1 MRRLLLPA
9 ALLLT
14 GCPGD
19 RAEKSEA
26 AAIDRAIDALR
37 DAPNDKKSS
46 ALAALRSLPCSVPEI
61 CGAQSACVA
70 GYELYVSGITA
81 LELGKRL
88 AAEGDGGP
96 ELGAALSS
104 SQATLER
111 AKPLTERCADSQG
124 ELARKYKL

>member
-1 MRRLLLPA
+1 MRRLFLLA

-14 GCPGD
+14 ACPGD
-19 RAEKSEA
+19 RAEKAEA

-37 DAPNDKKSS
+37 EAPNDEKSG
-46 ALAALRSLPCSVPEI
+46 ALGALRALPCSQPEI

-81 LELGKRL
+81 LALGKKL

-111 AKPLTERCADSQG
+111 AKPLTERCADAQG
-124 ELARKYKL
+124 ELARKYRL

>member
-1 MRRLLLPA
+1 MRKVLGLV

-19 RAEKSEA
+19 RGEKSEA

-37 DAPNDKKSS
+37 EAPNDKKSG
-46 ALAALRSLPCSVPEI
+46 ALAELRALSCSQAEI

-70 GYELYVSGITA
+70 GYELYVSGITE
-81 LELGKRL
+81 LERTKKL
-88 AAEGDGGP
+88 AASGDGGP

-104 SQATLER
+104 AQATLQR
-111 AKPLTERCADSQG
+111 AKPLTERCADAQG
-124 ELARKYKL
+124 ELARKYRL